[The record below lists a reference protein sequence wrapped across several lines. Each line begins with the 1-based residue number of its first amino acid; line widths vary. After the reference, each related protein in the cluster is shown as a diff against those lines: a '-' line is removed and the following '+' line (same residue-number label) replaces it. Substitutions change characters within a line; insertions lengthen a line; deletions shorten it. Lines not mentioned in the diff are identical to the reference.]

1 MRFLA
6 LSIYCVSLL
15 LLATASPSPKN
26 LKSNH
31 AKKPSGAQDYNDIPQ
46 SIRNH
51 VLLRGFFN
59 GREDGSD
66 MIPQPTILKRKYKE
80 RSEISS
86 SKAPSLSSLS
96 SSSKASSLAS
106 SSVQVKSSSDSEND
120 TFQSAV
126 EGLLTLANGH
136 KNDDN
141 SASSTSSSTISAPA
155 KRVRRDQPTL
165 RAFSDTMYLKLSNV
179 DFSRYFDAR
188 NQATTGKNYLIK
200 CIIEGHNLKLAT
212 FLVSIGVRLDCDDSE
227 VLEMISGS
235 AIQEDSL
242 VSKLILMELLEVDPL
257 GTTRLFCA
265 IKSDLADM
273 FFLSMLIHSKK
284 SVWTTVL
291 PQIREILHGSGH
303 MEQSFSFVQE
313 IHNPTEV
320 IDLSAIEDEEAKS
333 G

>member
-26 LKSNH
+26 LKSNY
-31 AKKPSGAQDYNDIPQ
+31 AKKPSGAQDYNDIPE

-59 GREDGSD
+59 GREDGND

-86 SKAPSLSSLS
+86 SKASPLSS
-96 SSSKASSLAS
+96 S
-106 SSVQVKSSSDSEND
+106 SSVQVKSINDFEND

-141 SASSTSSSTISAPA
+141 SASSSSSTISAPA

-212 FLVSIGVRLDCDDSE
+212 FLVSIGVRLDLEDSE

-242 VSKLILMELLEVDPL
+242 VSKLILIELLEVDPL

-273 FFLSMLIHSKK
+273 FFLSMLIHSNK

-291 PQIREILHGSGH
+291 PQIRETLHGCGH

-320 IDLSAIEDEEAKS
+320 IDLIAIEDEEAKS

>member
-86 SKAPSLSSLS
+86 SKA
-96 SSSKASSLAS
+96 SSLAS
-106 SSVQVKSSSDSEND
+106 SSIQVKSSNDSVNA

-141 SASSTSSSTISAPA
+141 SASSSSSEISAPA
-155 KRVRRDQPTL
+155 KRARRDQPTL

-179 DFSRYFDAR
+179 DFSRYFDAH

-291 PQIREILHGSGH
+291 PQIREILHGCGH

-313 IHNPTEV
+313 IHNPSEV